1 MAMIGLDP
9 NNKRLNQMG
18 IRFVQKIF
26 IVLAAFFL
34 SSNVSSVAAQEV
46 DWSGPY
52 VGLTAGFGGLDY
64 HVFEVG
70 PFGSHF
76 DSDQH
81 SMSGFIAGASAGY
94 NWNVGNFVVGIET
107 NLSMTSLNDQFAQD
121 SNWTCFDVCH
131 NQLDWFGTGK
141 LRFGVPIGNI
151 LPFASAGLA
160 WGGIRQDLGDG
171 VAPIN
176 KTANGW
182 TIGAG
187 LESAMSEHISMKV
200 ELNYI
205 DFSEQ
210 YAGTKVGMKDSDFI
224 MGQIGINY
232 RF

>member
-1 MAMIGLDP
+1 MAMIGPTL
-9 NNKRLNQMG
+9 NNQRLNQMG
-18 IRFVQKIF
+18 IRFVQKILA
-26 IVLAAFFL
+26 VLAAFFL

-52 VGLTAGFGGLDY
+52 VGLTGGYGGLNY
-64 HVFEVG
+64 NLFELG

-76 DSDQH
+76 DSEQH
-81 SMSGFIAGASAGY
+81 SMSGLLAGASAGY
-94 NWNVGNFVVGIET
+94 NWNAGDFIIGFET
-107 NLSMTSLNDQFAQD
+107 NLSVTSLNDQFLHD
-121 SNWTCFDVCH
+121 SILTCFDVCH
-131 NQLDWFGTGK
+131 NRLDWFGTGK
-141 LRFGVPIGNI
+141 LRFGVPVGKL
-151 LPFASAGLA
+151 LPYASAGLA

-187 LESAMSEHISMKV
+187 LESAINEHISMKV

-210 YAGTKVGMKDSDFI
+210 HAGTKVGMKDSDFI

>member
-1 MAMIGLDP
+1 MAMIGPTL
-9 NNKRLNQMG
+9 NNGRLNQLG

-34 SSNVSSVAAQEV
+34 SSNVSSVAAQDV

-64 HVFEVG
+64 NLLELG
-70 PFGSHF
+70 PFGSRPY
-76 DSDQH
+76 SEQH
-81 SMSGFIAGASAGY
+81 SMSGLLAGASAGY
-94 NWNVGNFVVGIET
+94 NWNADNFLIGIET
-107 NLSMTSLNDQFAQD
+107 NLSMTSLNDQFMQD
-121 SNWTCFDVCH
+121 SRLTCFDVCH
-131 NQLDWFGTGK
+131 NQLDWLGTAR

-160 WGGIRQDLGDG
+160 WGGVRQDIGDG
-171 VAPIN
+171 VATIN
-176 KTANGW
+176 QTANGW

-200 ELNYI
+200 ELNYV
-205 DFSEQ
+205 DFGEVNRV
-210 YAGTKVGMKDSDFI
+210 KDGMKDSDFI